1 MSPRQ
6 GNRSGSTVWFKFLSP
21 FATWFASSVTG
32 NEHKKSNGII
42 YMKKALI
49 LVVLMVIPTM
59 AFAQGTVVFNNQTGS
74 VTVNG
79 TLPYKGDVYVEL
91 FSAPA
96 GAALL
101 NQWVPNY
108 AMRAWF
114 LAANPGWAA
123 AVPFNGGQNPG
134 GLTENGIFGLGNQH
148 LNVPGGANA
157 EYFVLGWTR
166 AGGGAIGT
174 GTTYDA
180 ARAAGNYWFGESA
193 IYTTATGDPTT
204 TPAVLPVDLKNTFG
218 GLIIEGPEP
227 TTMALAGL
235 GALLLLLFRRRR

>member
-1 MSPRQ
+1 MIM
-6 GNRSGSTVWFKFLSP
+6 KMA
-21 FATWFASSVTG
+21 FA
-32 NEHKKSNGII
+32 
-42 YMKKALI
+42 
-49 LVVLMVIPTM
+49 LVVLIVTPTM
-59 AFAQGTVVFNNQTGS
+59 AFAQGTVVFNNQTGL
-74 VTVNG
+74 VRVNG
-79 TLPYKGDVYVEL
+79 TLPYKDDVYVEL
-91 FSAPA
+91 FSAPV
-96 GAALL
+96 GTALL
-101 NQWVPNY
+101 NQSVPNY
-108 AMRAWF
+108 AMLAWF

-134 GLTENGIFGLGNQH
+134 GLTVNGIFDLGNQY
-148 LNVPGGANA
+148 LNVPGRANA

-180 ARAAGNYWFGESA
+180 AMAAGNYWFGESA

-227 TTMALAGL
+227 TTMTLAGL
-235 GALLLLLFRRRR
+235 GALLLLFRRRR